1 MGGVCGFVVVSEM
14 AQGGVGTGGL
24 GCVSVQVESRMF
36 TTTHGAQLYN
46 RVAASRTHRR
56 TEGGRFALRVPTPA
70 RLGAACDSAKPV
82 VGDRAHVA
90 RAAFC
95 LAPTGFGGGST
106 QRRVHR
112 LSHRRKVQANA
123 NEVCP
128 ASDEDYESIA
138 ALSEGSNGN
147 HPPESP
153 DLDLGTLMK
162 TVAALEKRQQK
173 VNLQTQ
179 EILQVLGAAT
189 KVLAAKADSSML
201 RDLPVGEQRN
211 EERAAQTQED
221 ISQAKETEDPYSATV
236 GEHQDSKSAREEQ
249 ECVVQHPGAL
259 CCTKTHIASDAKS
272 KGAVVTLQTTCRG
285 TEGSNSM
292 LEADDYVALASQAL
306 ADRAAVLSRGAAQNV
321 RGVDENNEEIHRELY
336 DVLQYGA
343 IVDARPNHVVS
354 KFGHPSFLVRL
365 RHKGREV
372 QAIFKP
378 REEGDGEGWHR
389 SSIEWVAYKLNRMLG
404 MDYVPPVAYRT
415 GGVDVDYQHFE
426 EGAFIL
432 FVNEVRELREVES
445 GHRGVSL
452 NRLLSDTRILDVL
465 LRNSDRHHG
474 HFLYGEHWAIND
486 YGTNNPML
494 RPVLIDHAAGFR
506 AEAYV
511 SMEHE
516 NAFQTGPVM
525 MVPARTYLRLRFLNA
540 KQVVE
545 TFQGVLSESEM
556 RGLLSRRNYI
566 LNYIDSLV
574 EQQGY
579 ENTVCES

>member
-1 MGGVCGFVVVSEM
+1 V
-14 AQGGVGTGGL
+14 
-24 GCVSVQVESRMF
+24 
-36 TTTHGAQLYN
+36 TH
-46 RVAASRTHRR
+46 T
-56 TEGGRFALRVPTPA
+56 
-70 RLGAACDSAKPV
+70 
-82 VGDRAHVA
+82 
-90 RAAFC
+90 
-95 LAPTGFGGGST
+95 
-106 QRRVHR
+106 
-112 LSHRRKVQANA
+112 RKVQANSS
-123 NEVCP
+123 EVCP

-138 ALSEGSNGN
+138 ALSENTNGSIP
-147 HPPESP
+147 HDQA
-153 DLDLGTLMK
+153 DLDLNTLMK
-162 TVAALEKRQQK
+162 TVAVLERRQQK

-189 KVLAAKADSSML
+189 KLLAAKADSTTL
-201 RDLPVGEQRN
+201 RGVPNGEGDWATQAHIKN
-211 EERAAQTQED
+211 AENTTDPFAKTVEEHR
-221 ISQAKETEDPYSATV
+221 
-236 GEHQDSKSAREEQ
+236 DSGNAREEQ

-259 CCTKTHIASDAKS
+259 CCTKTHIASDSQS

-285 TEGSNSM
+285 TVGTNNM

-321 RGVDENNEEIHRELY
+321 RGVDEQNDEIHRELV

-343 IVDARPNHVVS
+343 IVDARPNDVVS

-372 QAIFKP
+372 EAIFKP
-378 REEGDGEGWHR
+378 REEGDGDGWHR

-432 FVNEVRELREVES
+432 YVNEVRELREVES
-445 GHRGVSL
+445 GRRGVSL
-452 NRLLSDTRILDVL
+452 ARLLSDTRILDVL

-474 HFLYGEHWAIND
+474 HILFGEHWAIND
-486 YGTNNPML
+486 YGTNNPMM

-525 MVPARTYLRLRFLNA
+525 VVPARTYLRLRFLNA

-545 TFQGVLSESEM
+545 TFQGVLTESEM

-566 LNYIDSLV
+566 LNYIDTLV

-579 ENTVCES
+579 ENTVSES